1 MGGGSLR
8 GRNGAPPPE
17 RLTAVTC
24 SEVTKNAVL
33 GAGDQKVSM
42 RSPHLVPDVAVVDPL
57 LTVSCPPTT
66 TAYTGLDALVQCIE
80 PFLTHLST
88 PLSDLWARE
97 GIVYGARNL
106 RTAFH
111 EPNNLAAREAMAL
124 CGLFSGVALANSKVS
139 AKSAAALGRG
149 GLTERTAQLGAV
161 HGFAGV
167 LGGMFPSAPHGAI
180 CGRLLAP
187 CWRANA
193 EALEEGSPYAAR
205 MREVAAIL
213 VDRPGASVEEAHAW
227 IVALTEELGVPGLSH
242 FGMREAD
249 IEVAVTK
256 AATASSMQGNP
267 VKLSHEV
274 LADILRAAL

>member
-1 MGGGSLR
+1 
-8 GRNGAPPPE
+8 
-17 RLTAVTC
+17 
-24 SEVTKNAVL
+24 
-33 GAGDQKVSM
+33 
-42 RSPHLVPDVAVVDPL
+42 
-57 LTVSCPPTT
+57 
-66 TAYTGLDALVQCIE
+66 
-80 PFLTHLST
+80 
-88 PLSDLWARE
+88 
-97 GIVYGARNL
+97 
-106 RTAFH
+106 
-111 EPNNLAAREAMAL
+111 
-124 CGLFSGVALANSKVS
+124 
-139 AKSAAALGRG
+139 
-149 GLTERTAQLGAV
+149 
-161 HGFAGV
+161 
-167 LGGMFPSAPHGAI
+167 MFPSAPHGAI

-193 EALEEGSPYAAR
+193 KALEEGSPYAAR

-242 FGMREAD
+242 FGMGEAD